1 MSDLIELLQSQ
12 DSQLDALYVLLEQEM
27 ALLQQRNALALP
39 DLAQQKHALLQ
50 QIQYQDQQISQHPEH
65 ERLAADLATL
75 RQGLIDKL
83 QRCQE
88 RNEVNGKLIEM
99 SLTSNRR
106 LATVLTQIR
115 DRNSTTYDNKGT
127 PRASGGLNL
136 NIKA

>member
-39 DLAQQKHALLQ
+39 DLAQQKQALLQ

>member
-39 DLAQQKHALLQ
+39 DLAQQKQALLQ

-65 ERLAADLATL
+65 ERLAAELAPL
-75 RQGLIDKL
+75 LQGLIDKL
-83 QRCQE
+83 QRRQE

>member
-1 MSDLIELLQSQ
+1 MSTLTELLQSQ
-12 DSQLDALYVLLEQEM
+12 DTLLDDLYSLLDQEF

-39 DLAQQKHALLQ
+39 DLAIQKQSLLQ
-50 QIQYQDQQISQHPEH
+50 QIQQQDQCIAQDPER
-65 ERLAADLATL
+65 ERLAADLAPMREQL
-75 RQGLIDKL
+75 VDKL

-127 PRASGGLNL
+127 PRAAGGLNL
-136 NIKA
+136 NLKA

>member
-39 DLAQQKHALLQ
+39 DLAQQKQALLQ

-115 DRNSTTYDNKGT
+115 DRNCTTYDNKGT

>member
-27 ALLQQRNALALP
+27 DLLQQRNALALP
-39 DLAQQKHALLQ
+39 DLAQQKQALLQ

-65 ERLAADLATL
+65 ERLAAELAPL